1 MTGSMIADSNGTRFD
16 SGQPLNVPIPSRT
29 ASVNMTAKLSTT
41 FGVLQLRKAQALQK
55 LKEITQAHDLTIKE
69 QMMAHWNVNVPDVL
83 SQECIYLGSCSN
95 NIDINEVVN
104 QNLFGADDNG
114 KATIAGK
121 GTGSDSSF
129 CCDFESKEHGIIMC
143 VYTCTPLLDYENIG
157 TDMQLVQKNIHDFPT
172 PEFDRLGLDVLP
184 AYALQNTNDTKVE
197 WSGSLGYTSRYID
210 YKASFDKVNGGFL
223 VGDLTTW
230 VAPVSRDYLNK
241 FFDGPLDYR
250 YFKVAPSILNP
261 IFGFAADSTVD
272 SDQLL
277 INANFDVK
285 VVRNLDFS
293 GMPY

>member
-1 MTGSMIADSNGTRFD
+1 
-16 SGQPLNVPIPSRT
+16 
-29 ASVNMTAKLSTT
+29 
-41 FGVLQLRKAQALQK
+41 
-55 LKEITQAHDLTIKE
+55 
-69 QMMAHWNVNVPDVL
+69 
-83 SQECIYLGSCSN
+83 
-95 NIDINEVVN
+95 
-104 QNLFGADDNG
+104 
-114 KATIAGK
+114 
-121 GTGSDSSF
+121 
-129 CCDFESKEHGIIMC
+129 
-143 VYTCTPLLDYENIG
+143 
-157 TDMQLVQKNIHDFPT
+157 MQLVQKNIHDFPT

-210 YKASFDKVNGGFL
+210 YKTSFDKVNGGFL